1 MARRDRI
8 YDVVRDYGT
17 DDLVSIVSYINSW
30 DGSMDDQDWRT
41 MDMWDIWR
49 NIGDSSDFASAMQAA
64 ANGDFNP
71 RDDYYRWNGYDLESS
86 DNPDFDL
93 WEIADWI
100 DDHFDRI
107 DDAFGSY
114 YASDF
119 DFDDESEIDVEE
131 FLEELDLSDDAM
143 SVDDIA
149 ATLAELQRE
158 GFTHPAGTLSPEQ
171 LRLLAEVIHEFK
183 TCLDPADV
191 IAAVDEH
198 YQGAA

>member
-8 YDVVRDYGT
+8 YDVVKNYGT
-17 DDLVSIVSYINSW
+17 SDLVSIVSYINSW
-30 DGSMDDQDWRT
+30 DGSMGDQDWRA
-41 MDMWDIWR
+41 MDMWDIWQ
-49 NIGDSSDFASAMQAA
+49 NISDSSDFASAMQAA
-64 ANGDFNP
+64 ADGDFDP

-100 DDHFDRI
+100 DDHFDRL

-119 DFDDESEIDVEE
+119 DFEESEIDVEE

-149 ATLAELQRE
+149 ATILESAAE
-158 GFTHPAGTLSPEQ
+158 GITDTANLSPEQ
-171 LRLLAEVIHEFK
+171 IHLLAKVIAEHH